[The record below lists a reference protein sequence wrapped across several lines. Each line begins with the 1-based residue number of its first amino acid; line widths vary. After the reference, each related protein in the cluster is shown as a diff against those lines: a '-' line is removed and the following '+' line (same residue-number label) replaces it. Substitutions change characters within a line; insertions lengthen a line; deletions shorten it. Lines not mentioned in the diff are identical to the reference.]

1 MLTIKKTLKKEI
13 CLLYTHQI
21 TGQNLLSVV
30 AIIIAIVNEIQVG
43 ISKVQQIVWVV
54 YGQTVGP
61 VQLLAYND
69 SPQFSVHAGL
79 LNAWVPPPVG
89 PEH

>member
-1 MLTIKKTLKKEI
+1 MQTIKKI
-13 CLLYTHQI
+13 CHLYTHQV
-21 TGQNLLSVV
+21 TGQDLLSVV

-43 ISKVQQIVWVV
+43 IGEVQQIVWVV

-69 SPQFSVHAGL
+69 SPQFSIHAGF
-79 LNAWVPPPVG
+79 LNAGVPAPVG